1 MEMFAGGTLRP
12 RNWETLLVSTV
23 RTSLDAMGPGLLCED
38 EEVWKE
44 VWELSATHRP
54 PTELQEHKALCT
66 ARRVEVVL
74 RNSSCFWLA
83 WVQLVARRSG
93 PNLGGT
99 DEVS

>member
-1 MEMFAGGTLRP
+1 MEMFAEGTLRP

-23 RTSLDAMGPGLLCED
+23 WTLLGAMGPGLLCED

-44 VWELSATHRP
+44 DWELSATYRP
-54 PTELQEHKALCT
+54 PTELQEHKALCR
-66 ARRVEVVL
+66 AHRVEVVL

-83 WVQLVARRSG
+83 WVQLVASGSG